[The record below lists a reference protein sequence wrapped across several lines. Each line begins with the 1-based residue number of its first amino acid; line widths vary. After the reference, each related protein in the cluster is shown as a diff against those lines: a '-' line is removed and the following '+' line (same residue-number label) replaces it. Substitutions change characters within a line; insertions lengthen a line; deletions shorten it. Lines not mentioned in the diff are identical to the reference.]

1 LRTEGEHV
9 TAIRYPTS
17 YRQIPRG
24 PEAPAAIRAECD
36 ALFARATELDAAQRT
51 LADELGD
58 VRTQL
63 AELHIVMWPRVDP
76 KDLVHGF
83 RFSYRGGPPAIPP
96 VARTALPLSGNHL
109 RSAILAIL
117 ARNARPTNLV
127 ELHRE
132 LHLHGYAI
140 ASRRPV
146 KQLANSL
153 GYEVIKGRAVRV
165 ERGVYRLGRLNPGES
180 RRITRLAESFG

>member
-1 LRTEGEHV
+1 M
-9 TAIRYPTS
+9 
-17 YRQIPRG
+17 
-24 PEAPAAIRAECD
+24 AAIRAECD
-36 ALFARATELDAAQRT
+36 ALFARAIELDAGQRA
-51 LADELGD
+51 LADELGE

-83 RFSYRGGPPAIPP
+83 RFTYRGGPPVVPP

-117 ARNARPTNLV
+117 SRNARPTNLV
-127 ELHRE
+127 EVHRE

-140 ASRRPV
+140 ASRQPV

-153 GYEVIKGRAVRV
+153 AYEIIKGRAVRV
-165 ERGVYRLGRLNPGES
+165 ERGVYTLGRLNPGEY

>member
-1 LRTEGEHV
+1 M

-24 PEAPAAIRAECD
+24 PQAWAGIRAECD
-36 ALFARATELDAAQRT
+36 ALFARATELDAAQRE

-83 RFSYRGGPPAIPP
+83 RFTYRGGPPAVPP
-96 VARTALPLSGNHL
+96 VARTALSLSGNHL

-117 ARNARPTNLV
+117 ARSARSMTLV
-127 ELHRE
+127 EIHRE

-140 ASRRPV
+140 ASRHPV

-153 GYEVIKGRAVRV
+153 GYEIIRGRAHRV
-165 ERGVYRLGRLNPGES
+165 ERGVYTLGRLNPGEY
-180 RRITRLAESFG
+180 RRITRLATSFG